1 MLHLQSDSKEEKKRK
16 LSSKLG
22 GGAEGEEP
30 DARAEEE
37 RRIKALMKGMAEAE
51 GDEMFVSTA
60 AVGSIVG
67 LQSAEIQQMAEEYAE
82 KSADLAAGKK
92 PDKVVGAQAH
102 QRRVAVLGKQIA
114 TQEKKLQEVR
124 QGRGS

>member
-1 MLHLQSDSKEEKKRK
+1 M
-16 LSSKLG
+16 G
-22 GGAEGEEP
+22 GGRAEGEES

-51 GDEMFVSTA
+51 GGDMFVSSA

-67 LQSAEIQQMAEEYAE
+67 LQSAEIQQMASEYAE

-92 PDKVVGAQAH
+92 PDKVQGAQAH
-102 QRRVAVLGKQIA
+102 QRRVAVLEKQITA
-114 TQEKKLQEVR
+114 QQKRVQEVR
-124 QGRGS
+124 GQDRCIVVCFIWGYCVV